1 MDFNVEE
8 RAANILIERGV
19 KVPVTAP
26 LFLRL
31 FGKKKINL
39 VVKALSIYSL
49 KRVAIHYLQMQI
61 KSIDELT
68 VPQGFEILLKHNK
81 AVSKIVAES
90 IINNRWLKFIVPY
103 IAYLLHGR
111 LQAKE
116 LFYLYQLV
124 IVYGGI
130 QDFTNTIR
138 LTEATR
144 ITMPMNLSQKETT
157 S

>member
-61 KSIDELT
+61 KSTDDLT

-103 IAYLLHGR
+103 IAYLLRGR

-144 ITMPMNLSQKETT
+144 ITMPMNLSQKTTT

>member
-8 RAANILIERGV
+8 RAANILLKRGV

-49 KRVAIHYLQMQI
+49 QRVAIHYLAMQI
-61 KSIDELT
+61 KSEEDLT
-68 VPQGFEILLKHNK
+68 LPQSFEILKNHHK

-90 IINNRWLKFIVPY
+90 IIHSRNLKFLVPL
-103 IAYLLHGR
+103 IAYWLRGG
-111 LQAKE
+111 LQANE
-116 LFYLYQLV
+116 LFYLYQLI

-144 ITMPMNLSQKETT
+144 ITMPMNLSRKQTT